1 MEENSENYREPKYTM
16 HWLGFQTIY
25 VLAVAF
31 VLALIAGTA
40 INELASNRAASELLL
55 QSDRSFISQAIGYC
69 FGVIVITLM
78 SLAMIEIA
86 FRKSIN
92 YLQYAL
98 IAMALTLFY
107 LLLLAFSEKLDF
119 GISYTIVAAMTIGLI
134 ALFIKGITHIFKAV
148 ILSAAIIALEYVLIF
163 ILIKLG
169 SMALLI
175 GSLCLFIILA
185 VAMYFTLKL
194 KVENEELIIK

>member
-1 MEENSENYREPKYTM
+1 MEGNSQEYEPKYTM

-40 INELASNRAASELLL
+40 INELAASRAQSELLL
-55 QSDRSFISQAIGYC
+55 QTDHSFISQSIAYC
-69 FGVIVITLM
+69 FAVITITLM
-78 SLAMIEIA
+78 SLVIVEIA

-107 LLLLAFSEKLDF
+107 LLLIAFSEKLAF
-119 GISYTIVAAMTIGLI
+119 GISYTIVTVMTIGLI
-134 ALFIKGITHIFKAV
+134 ALFIKGIAQNFKAV
-148 ILSAAIIALEYVLIF
+148 GLTVGILAVEYVLIF

-169 SMALLI
+169 SMALLV
-175 GSLCLFIILA
+175 GSLSLFILIAL
-185 VAMYFTLKL
+185 AMYFTLKL
-194 KVENEELIIK
+194 KVEDEELTIK